1 MGEKLVEP
9 FKKLCGANPREV
21 KPHEAGIPC
30 SNKGNLIE
38 VHVSNFFE
46 DKAFEPE
53 LK

>member
-1 MGEKLVEP
+1 MSHLIMTTPGKRNEKDNHKYRLPPWWLSKE
-9 FKKLCGANPREV
+9 F
-21 KPHEAGIPC
+21 
-30 SNKGNLIE
+30 KGNLIE